1 MITDKPKLQ
10 RNRPMEYHNQNLELT
25 PDKMTLVDSKK
36 LKADWPN
43 HSQNSSDSDQLENGY
58 EEDMENCRD

>member
-1 MITDKPKLQ
+1 
-10 RNRPMEYHNQNLELT
+10 MEYHNQNLELT